1 LGADLALLA
10 GLTSAN
16 VACGF
21 HAGDPLI
28 MRRVCAAAV
37 ERGVTIGAQVSYR
50 DLAGFGRR
58 DMDVA
63 APELTAEI
71 LYQLAALDGIARSEG
86 GRVAYV
92 KPHGA
97 LYNRIARDP
106 VQARAVVDAVRAYDP
121 SLPLLTLPGSVVHD
135 VADGLTVVAEC
146 FADRAYTAAG
156 TLLSRKEPGAVIL
169 DEAAVVERVVK
180 MAVDGTVVAVDGAE
194 VALKARSVCVHGDT
208 PGATALVRAVRA
220 ALIEAGGTL
229 EPFARGCCGPAT
241 GRCSWRPRTSRR
253 RTGCTPR
260 CGRSRRRASWTSC
273 PGSGRCWWSP
283 TRPPTWTVSPHSFR
297 SCRCPRTPGAARS
310 RWRSPWSTTG
320 RTSTRSPRSP
330 GCPGARWS
338 AGTPPRRTRS
348 PIWAS
353 PPASGTCRVWIRRCA
368 WRAASPRARRCRR
381 GRWRSRTG
389 TRRSTRPPPRAA
401 GGCWGAASS
410 GCGTRRATRRRCSGP
425 ACASASCPG
434 SPRDRGRAARTAG
447 DRPGPRQTR
456 PRPPGRAVLRRR
468 GRPGL
473 PPGQP
478 ARGQPGGGGGRG
490 VHPRRGCA
498 AVPPARVDRGHG
510 SARTAA
516 HQWPRLRDACA
527 RPRPGRRAGRVR
539 HAAVR
544 AAQLSRRPWRSRRR

>member
-1 LGADLALLA
+1 MPVIDINADLGEGFGIWELGDDLALLD

-169 DEAAVVERVVK
+169 DEAAVVKRVVK

-208 PGATALVRAVRA
+208 PGAAALVRAVRA
-220 ALIEAGGTL
+220 ALIEAGVTL
-229 EPFARGCCGPAT
+229 EPFA
-241 GRCSWRPRTSRR
+241 
-253 RTGCTPR
+253 
-260 CGRSRRRASWTSC
+260 
-273 PGSGRCWWSP
+273 
-283 TRPPTWTVSPHSFR
+283 
-297 SCRCPRTPGAARS
+297 
-310 RWRSPWSTTG
+310 
-320 RTSTRSPRSP
+320 
-330 GCPGARWS
+330 
-338 AGTPPRRTRS
+338 
-348 PIWAS
+348 
-353 PPASGTCRVWIRRCA
+353 
-368 WRAASPRARRCRR
+368 
-381 GRWRSRTG
+381 
-389 TRRSTRPPPRAA
+389 
-401 GGCWGAASS
+401 
-410 GCGTRRATRRRCSGP
+410 
-425 ACASASCPG
+425 
-434 SPRDRGRAARTAG
+434 
-447 DRPGPRQTR
+447 
-456 PRPPGRAVLRRR
+456 
-468 GRPGL
+468 
-473 PPGQP
+473 
-478 ARGQPGGGGGRG
+478 
-490 VHPRRGCA
+490 
-498 AVPPARVDRGHG
+498 
-510 SARTAA
+510 
-516 HQWPRLRDACA
+516 
-527 RPRPGRRAGRVR
+527 
-539 HAAVR
+539 
-544 AAQLSRRPWRSRRR
+544 